1 MKRNNDESIDMTELT
16 KTRMEQ
22 LWAVMEA
29 LAHEIDALGMHF
41 AAVVRDPQ
49 VQSEEATRLFYV
61 GNVKRETGSL
71 MMKNYL
77 DTSADPDVRI
87 TTTCSPLTSTFVPPQ
102 PN

>member
-1 MKRNNDESIDMTELT
+1 MKRNIDESIDTTELT

-41 AAVVRDPQ
+41 AAVVTDPR
-49 VQSEEATRLFYV
+49 VQIEDAARLFYV

-77 DTSADPDVRI
+77 DAAADPDVRI
-87 TTTCSPLTSTFVPPQ
+87 TTSCSQLTSTFVPPQ